1 MALSKLV
8 WLDGK
13 FISLEAANVNIFS
26 PSLQYGW
33 SGFEGVRFY
42 NTRHVPAV
50 FRLPEHI
57 DRFFYTAKALRID
70 LTYSAEELTGVI
82 CQLISLNQMTEGYI
96 RPCILCPEAELG
108 LRFKSKKVTCAIAL
122 SSWDKK
128 MRSEALRAKISP
140 VVRIH
145 PESSD
150 VNAKIN
156 GHYVNSIRALYDAQD
171 SGYDEAILL
180 DHRGYVAEGSSEN
193 IFIVKNG
200 DLFTPPLG
208 TILPGITRD
217 TIITLAQDY
226 SYKVCEKDLT
236 PDDLFT
242 GDEVFLCG
250 TAMEI
255 LAAVSI
261 DDKIIGNGKSGEL
274 TQSFTNLYAR
284 VVCGRMKSYHRWLTF
299 VNEYK

>member
-13 FISLEAANVNIFS
+13 FISLEAANVSIFS

-42 NTRHVPAV
+42 NTRRGPAV

-82 CQLISLNQMTEGYI
+82 CQLISLNKMTEGYI
-96 RPCILCPEAELG
+96 RPCILHPEAELG
-108 LRFKSKKVTCAIAL
+108 LRFKSKKVTCAIVL
-122 SSWDKK
+122 SSWDKRLK
-128 MRSEALRAKISP
+128 SEALRAKISP

-145 PESSD
+145 PQSSD
-150 VNAKIN
+150 VNAKIS

-180 DHRGYVAEGSSEN
+180 DHAGYVAEASTEN

-200 DLFTPPLG
+200 DLLTPRLG

-217 TIITLAQDY
+217 TIITLARDCDH
-226 SYKVCEKDLT
+226 KVFEKDLT
-236 PDDLFT
+236 PDDLLAS
-242 GDEVFLCG
+242 DEVFLCG

-255 LAAVSI
+255 LPVVSV
-261 DDKIIGNGKSGEL
+261 DAKSIGNGQVGEVSKFL
-274 TQSFTNLYAR
+274 KRLYGDIVR
-284 VVCGRMKSYHRWLTF
+284 GRRKRYRHWLTLCAS
-299 VNEYK
+299 